1 MDTADT
7 VDYFH
12 FSLTAKRDVGVRI
25 RRLDLNADLYIE
37 DNDGTVI
44 ASSEETGD
52 SKEVVNVTLA
62 ANDAGEHYYVRVE
75 GKEDGTNDYQF
86 RYFAEAPPNVSPS
99 GLPTIRGAVAVGKTL
114 LSDTSGITDDNGL
127 SGATFTYQWV
137 KNTGGADA
145 DIAGET
151 GSTYTI
157 TASDTGAA
165 FKVTVA
171 FTDDAGY
178 SESLTSSPTGT
189 VPQEADDRQAR
200 AITPRA
206 DVTLVSNRSLTG
218 TVNLTEAEF
227 RTTYQTQ
234 GFTTGSHTLGYN
246 LTQVQ
251 AYLQFASGHTLANL
265 TVAIWEDDSGDPDR
279 DSVVA
284 TLNNPTT
291 APSTTALELVTLTAP
306 PGTVL
311 DPNTTYHIAFE
322 NSASSGTMTTGTVED
337 NREESDKLAGWSIAD
352 NRLSRLKNFGN
363 SWTTS
368 SQSIR
373 IRLTGSEASST
384 TSTDATLSGLALEN
398 PDDSSAIALDP
409 AFATATES
417 YTAAVVNAVDE
428 ISIIPTVNESNATVE
443 YLDAD
448 DTALTDADTAE
459 DDFQVDLDVGA
470 NTIKVKVTAEDD
482 STIKT
487 YTVVVTRAASTPAST
502 ALVSNTGQTRSGEVD
517 VGPSLNASPR
527 AQKFTTGD
535 VSGGYTIN
543 EVVATLRDVGASAAP
558 GVHIYSVL
566 TSGKPGVSLF
576 EFTNPMT
583 LAANSDNIFTAP
595 ANTTLESE
603 TDYFLVFIQPSNT
616 GGSAHKYEI
625 ATTEADAEDAGAA
638 SGWSITDDE
647 HYTKSTPSSPWAT
660 ASKVLQIQIK
670 GVAAD
675 DATDVTLVSNT
686 SETHDSDGSLNAY
699 DHAQKFTTGAS
710 SAGYTLRS
718 VGVVI
723 LGTTPNVANITGSIN
738 EINADDEPGTSLGTL
753 GAPTNSGDI
762 HTYTNSSGI
771 DLAASTPYFVL
782 IDSESNGAGSVSN
795 AASDAQ
801 TSTYG
806 WTIADGSVYRNKD
819 NTGLWEDYANSKRI
833 LIIGTVKGNTNV
845 AATGTP
851 AITGAAQAGK
861 TLTATV
867 GTIADADGLPTT
879 FPGDYT
885 VQWVRVDADGSS
897 NETEVS
903 ADSGTYT
910 LVAAD
915 VGKKIRVK
923 VSFTDNGGTAE
934 GPLTSDAYPSY
945 ANVMAAKG
953 TCPTGN
959 DWCATLTL
967 GEKASTTAVS

>member
-1 MDTADT
+1 MNRDGTVDTADT

-322 NSASSGTMTTGTVED
+322 NSASSGTVTTGTVED

-352 NRLSRLKNFGN
+352 NRLSRLKTFGN

-373 IRLTGSEASST
+373 IRLTGSEAST

-459 DDFQVDLDVGA
+459 DDFQVDLDVCA

-566 TSGKPGVSLF
+566 TSGNPGASLF

-583 LAANSDNIFTAP
+583 LAANSDNTFTAP

-616 GGSAHKYEI
+616 GGSARKYEI

-762 HTYTNSSGI
+762 HTYTNYVRHRPCRI
-771 DLAASTPYFVL
+771 YAVFRVDRRHRKQRQPAT
-782 IDSESNGAGSVSN
+782 VSN

-819 NTGLWEDYANSKRI
+819 NTGPWEGLRKFQAHTHHRRRQRQHRWRRHTQRAYARRRRRQRHHARPH
-833 LIIGTVKGNTNV
+833 LRV
-845 AATGTP
+845 
-851 AITGAAQAGK
+851 QHH
-861 TLTATV
+861 
-867 GTIADADGLPTT
+867 GLPSQ
-879 FPGDYT
+879 G
-885 VQWVRVDADGSS
+885 R
-897 NETEVS
+897 
-903 ADSGTYT
+903 
-910 LVAAD
+910 
-915 VGKKIRVK
+915 
-923 VSFTDNGGTAE
+923 
-934 GPLTSDAYPSY
+934 
-945 ANVMAAKG
+945 
-953 TCPTGN
+953 
-959 DWCATLTL
+959 
-967 GEKASTTAVS
+967 

>member
-1 MDTADT
+1 MLRHNPAVDETGVFHTIAEDTGSADNSYTDTTVEGEARYFYRVRARNSAGLSAKSNFFSASVPAPEPEPEPTPAPTPEPGIDYAQERTDSVSLGDITDDPAVNRDGTVDTADT

-25 RRLDLNADLYIE
+25 RRLDYNADLYIE

-62 ANDAGEHYYVRVE
+62 ANDADEHYYVRVE

-86 RYFAEAPPNVSPS
+86 RYFAEAPPNVAATGAPTITGTAQVQETLTASTSAITDGNGLS
-99 GLPTIRGAVAVGKTL
+99 GTTFTYQWVRSANGTGTDVPGATGSTFLLTQDEVDHTITVAVSFTDDAGYAESVTSTATSAVVQPPNVAATGAPTIRGTVAVGKTL
-114 LSDTSGITDDNGL
+114 SANTSGITDDNGL

-145 DIAGET
+145 DIDGET
-151 GSTYTI
+151 GSTYKI
-157 TASDTGAA
+157 TASDAGSA

-218 TVNLTEAEF
+218 TVNLTEAQF

-265 TVAIWEDDSGDPDR
+265 TVAIWEDVSGDPDR

-322 NSASSGTMTTGTVED
+322 NSASSGTVTTGTVED

-352 NRLSRLKNFGN
+352 NRLSRLKTFGN

-459 DDFQVDLDVGA
+459 NDFQVDLDVGA

-502 ALVSNTGQTRSGEVD
+502 ALVSNTGQTRSGEVE

-566 TSGKPGVSLF
+566 TSGNPGASLF
-576 EFTNPMT
+576 EFTNPPS

-710 SAGYTLRS
+710 SDGYTLRS

-723 LGTTPNVANITGSIN
+723 LG
-738 EINADDEPGTSLGTL
+738 DDPQRCQYNRE
-753 GAPTNSGDI
+753 
-762 HTYTNSSGI
+762 
-771 DLAASTPYFVL
+771 AS
-782 IDSESNGAGSVSN
+782 
-795 AASDAQ
+795 
-801 TSTYG
+801 
-806 WTIADGSVYRNKD
+806 
-819 NTGLWEDYANSKRI
+819 
-833 LIIGTVKGNTNV
+833 
-845 AATGTP
+845 
-851 AITGAAQAGK
+851 
-861 TLTATV
+861 
-867 GTIADADGLPTT
+867 
-879 FPGDYT
+879 
-885 VQWVRVDADGSS
+885 VR
-897 NETEVS
+897 
-903 ADSGTYT
+903 
-910 LVAAD
+910 
-915 VGKKIRVK
+915 
-923 VSFTDNGGTAE
+923 
-934 GPLTSDAYPSY
+934 
-945 ANVMAAKG
+945 
-953 TCPTGN
+953 
-959 DWCATLTL
+959 
-967 GEKASTTAVS
+967 